1 MTTRTRYAIVG
12 LGGRSRMHV
21 NAVAETYAE
30 LGGLR
35 DVNEGRL

>member
-1 MTTRTRYAIVG
+1 MPERTRYAIVG
-12 LGGRSRMHV
+12 LGGRSRLHV
-21 NAVAETYAE
+21 NAVAETSAA